1 MNQKIGKNDK
11 YEEKKCLKEIPC
23 SDPKSKT
30 DFQKKLTKLFYS
42 ALQWLSKNK
51 KLNQHSTT
59 ARLDPSPHTSWP

>member
-30 DFQKKLTKLFYS
+30 DFQKKINKTFLFCTPM
-42 ALQWLSKNK
+42 AFQK
-51 KLNQHSTT
+51 
-59 ARLDPSPHTSWP
+59 